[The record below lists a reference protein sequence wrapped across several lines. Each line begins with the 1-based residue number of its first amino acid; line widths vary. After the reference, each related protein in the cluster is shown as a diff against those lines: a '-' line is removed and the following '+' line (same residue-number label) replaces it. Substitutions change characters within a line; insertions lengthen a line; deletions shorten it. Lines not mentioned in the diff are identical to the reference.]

1 MANSLIRSLYTEKVI
16 NELNKYVGYIH
27 DFNFCDDFDPI
38 FRIDIDNLQTYESRA
53 LVYEQH
59 VNNKYNTGIR
69 RTGSMCV
76 QIPDVVILASFEY
89 ELRKMIKFKTIQKYM
104 RHYIHSKRLTMYNL
118 VKFLDSNITDRNV
131 IKEIIKLTK

>member
-89 ELRKMIKFKTIQKYM
+89 ELRKMIKIKTIQKYM
-104 RHYIHSKRLTMYNL
+104 RDYIHSKRLTMYNL